1 MDPRGYFRALQVA
14 GVLRL
19 LRGLPGASNLQNK
32 VEERGKCLWTLRGPR
47 MMLKMAQGWPVPLL
61 TRKEE
66 RRTKTKKKRGETGKI
81 EGAQVVCSMERLS
94 GLDLLVTRRVW
105 VVSDPS
111 RSVGTTRL
119 SRGKEEIA
127 YKSGKC
133 TGNPDSM
140 QRCFGLLEASNVE
153 INHGNG
159 LERSNMYGVCRLF
172 GARASRVGSRWKTV
186 GFSAMLASFCG
197 CTDG

>member
-1 MDPRGYFRALQVA
+1 
-14 GVLRL
+14 
-19 LRGLPGASNLQNK
+19 
-32 VEERGKCLWTLRGPR
+32 
-47 MMLKMAQGWPVPLL
+47 
-61 TRKEE
+61 
-66 RRTKTKKKRGETGKI
+66 
-81 EGAQVVCSMERLS
+81 MERLS

-159 LERSNMYGVCRLF
+159 LERSNMYGSMPRDRVVAPVVPTVNSDPGFYWALFNSACRPVVEVAADVLYWSWWT
-172 GARASRVGSRWKTV
+172 RI
-186 GFSAMLASFCG
+186 G
-197 CTDG
+197 C